1 MEQWLTIAGI
11 SVGIVIL
18 LYLLIFKILGLRVIS
33 SNEVAVVEKWWSPK
47 GSLKDSI
54 IALNGEAGYAPGLLR
69 GGIHFKSVL
78 MYKIHKYPLI
88 TIPQGQIAYLF
99 ARDGSPLA
107 PVQTLGR
114 IVEEANNFQDV
125 SGFLKNGGQRGPQR
139 GILREGTYAI
149 NLAQFIVITPN
160 SIKSISSNFK
170 QEQSELVS
178 MQKTLAERNG
188 FTPVVIMG
196 RGNESSDMMGI
207 VTVHDGTSIQQG
219 EIIAPDMGEQHA
231 SFQDPE
237 KFLELGGRRGKQIQ
251 VLTDGTYYINRLF
264 ATVEFRPK
272 TVVPIGFVG
281 VVVSFFGREGVDTSG
296 ENYKHGELVSV
307 GSKGVLEK
315 PLMPGKYAFN
325 TDAGK
330 VVLVPTTNIILKWN
344 KTETGDHKY
353 DENLTEVDI
362 ITKDAFEPSLP
373 LSVVMH
379 IDYKQAPWVIQRFG
393 DIGMLVNQSLDPL
406 VSAYF
411 KDVAQTKTL
420 IELIQERSAIRERA
434 VLEMKEKFEKYNL
447 QLEEVLIGTPKTTV
461 TDTQIENILMQLR
474 ERQIAEEKR
483 VTYQKQQSAAE
494 SEKSLREAQA
504 IAEQQSFLTKS
515 KIQIEIEG
523 NNGAALASRAEQ
535 ESNQIIA
542 LARANASKIKLE
554 GEAEAFKESNVGL
567 AKAQAIEAQVK
578 AYGGAEFRV
587 IQEVTD
593 KLTDAIKNT
602 TVDIVP
608 KTVVQMGNS
617 ENASGSGSGGNSTV
631 MDTLLKFITLDK
643 LGVSLQHI
651 SEPSTTAQAIES
663 LTQPK
668 QVEDDQRKETE
679 ALNGADVDT
688 GTVTK

>member
-1 MEQWLTIAGI
+1 MEEWLTLAGI
-11 SVGIVIL
+11 SVGTIVL
-18 LYLLIFKILGLRVIS
+18 LYLFIFKILGLRVIN
-33 SNEVAVVEKWWSPK
+33 SNEVAVVEKWWSLK

-99 ARDGSPLA
+99 ARDGAPLS

-114 IVEEANNFQDV
+114 IVPEANNFQDV

-149 NLAQFIVITPN
+149 NLAQFIVITP
-160 SIKSISSNFK
+160 SAIKSISSNLK
-170 QEQSELVS
+170 QERNELVS
-178 MQKTLAERNG
+178 MQKTLAEREG
-188 FTPVVIMG
+188 FSPVVIMG
-196 RGNESSDMMGI
+196 RGGSESSDMMGI
-207 VTVHDGTSIQQG
+207 VTVHDGTPISQG
-219 EIIAPDMGEQHA
+219 EIIAPDVGEDHA

-251 VLTDGTYYINRLF
+251 ILTDGTYYINRLF

-281 VVVSFFGREGVDTSG
+281 VVVSFFGSEGVDTSG

-461 TDTQIENILMQLR
+461 ADTQIENILMQLR
-474 ERQIAEEKR
+474 ERQIAEEKK

-504 IAEQQSFLTKS
+504 VAEQQSFLTKS

-542 LARANASKIKLE
+542 LAKANASKIKLE
-554 GEAEAFKESNVGL
+554 GEAEASKESNVGL

-578 AYGGAEFRV
+578 AYGGAEYRV
-587 IQEVTD
+587 IQEITD
-593 KLTDAIKNT
+593 KLADAVKNA

-608 KTVVQMGNS
+608 KTVVQMGS
-617 ENASGSGSGGNSTV
+617 GENGNGAGGTGTV

-643 LGVSLQHI
+643 LGVSLQHMD
-651 SEPSTTAQAIES
+651 EPSAVTSEEEPLVKS
-663 LTQPK
+663 E
-668 QVEDDQRKETE
+668 QVEEK
-679 ALNGADVDT
+679 
-688 GTVTK
+688 TV